1 MGWHAA
7 RPMPDAVIFDMDG
20 VLLDTERV
28 WDEVREDLTRERGG
42 AWHPGAQRDMMGMSS
57 QEWPVYMAER
67 LAVPMSPDDILVTVG
82 DELIRRYRDALPLL
96 PGADAAVRRMAG
108 RWPLGLASSSP
119 LRVILAALELA
130 GIRDCFTAVVSSEE
144 VGRGKPAPDVYL
156 EAATRIGVTA
166 GRCWAVE
173 DSTNGIRSAVA
184 AGMRVVVI
192 PNPDYPPHP
201 DAVGA
206 AHLVVTAVAGLTPD
220 LIEG

>member
-1 MGWHAA
+1 MLPG
-7 RPMPDAVIFDMDG
+7 RMTDAVIFDMDG
-20 VLLDTERV
+20 VILDTERV

-42 AWHPGAQRDMMGMSS
+42 TWHPGAQRDMMGMSS

-67 LAVPMSPDDILVTVG
+67 LEVPMTPPAILETVG

-96 PGADAAVRRMAG
+96 PGAAAAVRRMAG
-108 RWPLGLASSSP
+108 ARPLGLASSSP

-130 GIRDCFTAVVSSEE
+130 GIRDCFAAVVSSEE

-156 EAATRIGVTA
+156 EAAARLGVA
-166 GRCWAVE
+166 ADRCWAVE

-220 LIEG
+220 LLAA